1 MSAQTNAEVAGSRR
15 DRSGDDARQ
24 PRKRVVVTDLRF
36 DGVAYERAV
45 SERFDADFEVMDCHH
60 RSEIEAALL
69 GTDVAFVN
77 LVPVDAAALS
87 GMRPGGLIVRYGVG
101 YDNIDVEAARRAG
114 IRLSNIP
121 DYGSDTVADHAASMM
136 LTLLRRLPVY
146 TAAIRRDGWAR
157 PDLIGSIPALS
168 SMTVGLLG
176 AGRIGLLLAKRLQ
189 AFGTR
194 ILATDPYADGSRMGE
209 LGIALVPIER
219 LLAESHGV
227 SLHMPATTETRHI
240 INANTLARMRLG
252 AVLVNTA
259 RGSLIDEVALAA
271 ALKEGR
277 LAGAGL
283 DVFDPE
289 PLSETSPLRGMDNVV
304 LTPHAGF
311 FSIDSLDAL
320 QRMAAEEAA
329 RALGGQPLKWR
340 IV

>member
-1 MSAQTNAEVAGSRR
+1 M
-15 DRSGDDARQ
+15 
-24 PRKRVVVTDLRF
+24 VVTDLRF

-45 SERFDADFEVMDCHH
+45 AERFDADFEVLNCGGPD
-60 RSEIEAALL
+60 EVAAALA

-101 YDNIDVEAARRAG
+101 YDNIDLEAARRAG
-114 IRLSNIP
+114 IRLSNLP
-121 DYGSDTVADHAASMM
+121 NYGSDTVADHAASMM

-146 TAAIRRDGWAR
+146 TAAIRREGWAR
-157 PDLIGSIPALS
+157 PDIIGPIPALS

-176 AGRIGLLLAKRLQ
+176 VGRIGLLLAKRLQ

-194 ILATDPYADGSRMGE
+194 ILATDPYADAGRLAD
-209 LGIALVPIER
+209 LGIELVAIER

-227 SLHMPATTETRHI
+227 SLHMPATAETRHI
-240 INANTLARMRLG
+240 INADNLARMRQG

-259 RGSLIDEVALAA
+259 RGSLIDEAALTA

-289 PLSETSPLRGMDNVV
+289 PLSRDSALRGMDNVV

-329 RALGGQPLKWR
+329 RALADQPLKWR